1 MSLYSPWNQTTYG
14 FVMIWG
20 EVKVNSRFPKD
31 QQVDVFFW
39 IGIICNLVNIT
50 CFFIESKTPSKK
62 KVINKNNTLFK
73 V

>member
-31 QQVDVFFW
+31 QQVDVFFLNW
-39 IGIICNLVNIT
+39 HYLQFSKHYL
-50 CFFIESKTPSKK
+50 FFYRVKNAKQEKG
-62 KVINKNNTLFK
+62 NK
-73 V
+73 